1 MRKTK
6 AMKIISV
13 ILAAILVVGS
23 IVAVSV
29 SASDPAPADRVEIT
43 AKGLDFSEE
52 IKLVCT
58 LGVNEELLDSESLYL
73 LFWSAHPD
81 EEGVKTAEELYRSA
95 LHRAVPYASG
105 EVLLADSMGIT
116 ADNITSKIYSCPV
129 VKTAADDG
137 TYTYA
142 FAGAIAESCV
152 ASVAGELLESAS
164 LSATEK
170 ALYEATVT
178 YGEMADKL
186 FAGELNAPET
196 DEPETDGDEPA
207 PAPVSDAL
215 SVSIAFK
222 NLSYKSAVKL
232 VYYVDAKNLSATQS
246 VKLLLWDEKPA
257 SISLDGATVKSAA
270 GKIGEYDAF
279 VSDGIAPA
287 YMRDDIYCAAV
298 VLDESGAIAAQSA
311 ILEYSVFDYCM
322 DRIDKYPDEPKT
334 AFYKALLDF
343 GAAVQDY
350 LMSKDEIEA
359 AGGYLDAYYGV
370 KFDSK
375 LDGELIAGAASEKVY
390 LRAEDLASG
399 LKVTADKYKLVSGA
413 TVRFNGFTDAEGKAL
428 TDGPAAYTLS
438 TWNKLTVKPAEK
450 LGFTQCY
457 LNYTANGTLI
467 TYDDDSYK
475 SLVSGT
481 KNPDGSIAKDEA
493 GNDILDENG
502 RPVYASGIWG
512 YVEDGVMKFGKRK
525 HASELTLTYTNKDL
539 EGTVLVFETD
549 IKFTAGTK
557 EFRPGANVNDAWAFK
572 MPYFEIDGKQY
583 EMLLGYNED
592 AAGNG
597 YFSAYHTS
605 RFPLFPK
612 LYLDNWYNVRIE
624 IDTTKTVNNYSFY
637 VNGRLI
643 ATQTL
648 LTAQWNADLITG
660 KPIANVK
667 LNLRGY
673 IYGVEMELDNTYVAM
688 EDAR

>member
-13 ILAAILVVGS
+13 ILAAILVIGS

-43 AKGLDFSEE
+43 AKGLDFAEE
-52 IKLVCT
+52 TKLVYT
-58 LGVNEELLDSESLYL
+58 LGINEELLENERLYL

-81 EEGVKTAEELYRSA
+81 EEGVKTAEELYKSA
-95 LHRAVPYASG
+95 LHRAVPYVSG
-105 EVLLADSMGIT
+105 EALLADSMGIK
-116 ADNITSKIYSCPV
+116 AGDITSKVYSCPV
-129 VKTAADDG
+129 IKTAADDG

-142 FAGAIAESCV
+142 TAGAISESGVADV
-152 ASVAGELLESAS
+152 ASELLQSAS
-164 LSATEK
+164 LSAAEK
-170 ALYEATVT
+170 ALYEATVK

-186 FAGELNAPET
+186 FAGELNAPAA
-196 DEPETDGDEPA
+196 DGDGGE

-232 VYYVDAKNLSATQS
+232 VYYVDAKNVSDTQS
-246 VKLLLWDEKPA
+246 VKLLVWDEKPA
-257 SISLDGATVKSAA
+257 SVTLDGATVKSAA

-298 VLDESGAIAAQSA
+298 VLDESGDIVAQSA
-311 ILEYSVFDYCM
+311 LLEYSVFDYCM

-359 AGGYLDAYYGV
+359 VGGYLDAYYGV

-375 LDGELIAGAASEKVY
+375 LDGEPIVGAASEKVY

-413 TVRFNGFTDAEGKAL
+413 TVRFNGFTDAEGNAL

-438 TWNKLTVKPAEK
+438 TWNKLTVKPEAK
-450 LGFTQCY
+450 IGFTQCY

-481 KNPDGSIAKDEA
+481 KDMTGTVAKDEA

-502 RPVYASGIWG
+502 DPVYASGIWG

-525 HASELTLTYTNKDL
+525 HNSELTLTYTNKDL

-557 EFRPGANVNDAWAFK
+557 EFRPGASVNDPWAFK

-605 RFPLFPK
+605 RFPAFPK

-624 IDTTKTVNNYSFY
+624 IDTTKTTNNYSFY

-648 LTAQWNADLITG
+648 LTAQWNANLITG